1 VHAITE
7 RDWLG
12 ELAGRVRMA
21 VEPGRHVHLV
31 LENERNAASLLR
43 DTERHGDFEAQWNDD
58 GHNVLHVLLTG
69 EREAYYAAYADAPA
83 QHLARVLQEGF
94 CYQGEPSPIHDN
106 VPRGEPSAHLPPTAF
121 VLFLQNHDQIGNRAF
136 GERLTHLANA
146 DALHA
151 AQVLLLLCPQIPMLF
166 MGEEWGSLCPFL
178 YFTSHHG
185 ALAEAVRDGR
195 RREFAKFAAFADPQ
209 QRERIPDPNDERTY
223 LASCPGKADE
233 SHPESLGWLNRTRQL
248 LTLRHGQIIPRLPGT
263 RALDA
268 VPLGKA
274 GAIARWRLG
283 DGSVLT
289 LVLNLAD
296 QAVAV
301 PTVLAGNPAD
311 LLHESR
317 EGAAAALAG
326 HRMPERACVA
336 LLQAPSHS

>member
-1 VHAITE
+1 MCI
-7 RDWLG
+7 RD
-12 ELAGRVRMA
+12 
-21 VEPGRHVHLV
+21 
-31 LENERNAASLLR
+31 S
-43 DTERHGDFEAQWNDD
+43 
-58 GHNVLHVLLTG
+58 
-69 EREAYYAAYADAPA
+69 
-83 QHLARVLQEGF
+83 
-94 CYQGEPSPIHDN
+94 
-106 VPRGEPSAHLPPTAF
+106 
-121 VLFLQNHDQIGNRAF
+121 
-136 GERLTHLANA
+136 
-146 DALHA
+146 
-151 AQVLLLLCPQIPMLF
+151 
-166 MGEEWGSLCPFL
+166 
-178 YFTSHHG
+178 
-185 ALAEAVRDGR
+185 
-195 RREFAKFAAFADPQ
+195 AAFADPQ

-248 LTLRHGQIIPRLPGT
+248 LTLRNGQIIPRLPGT

-289 LVLNLAD
+289 IVLNLAD